1 MSNKQKKGS
10 LSFVLY
16 LSIYFKP
23 PPKSYVQYML
33 TVESLKKKILK
44 KRIICDFT
52 TQKLT
57 IANILLYTFL
67 FRKKNTHYII
77 EN

>member
-1 MSNKQKKGS
+1 MSNKQRKAHS
-10 LSFVLY
+10 VLFY
-16 LSIYFKP
+16 TSQFISNHS
-23 PPKSYVQYML
+23 PKSYIQYML

-57 IANILLYTFL
+57 IVNILLYTFL